1 MNMPLFMDN
10 SVQNA
15 LSSTNMPLFMD
26 NSVQNPLS
34 SIKLPLFMDNLVHKS
49 PLIHGTTAF
58 LQHNI
63 ALKPKGL

>member
-1 MNMPLFMDN
+1 
-10 SVQNA
+10 
-15 LSSTNMPLFMD
+15 MD

-34 SIKLPLFMDNLVHKS
+34 STNTHLFMDNLVPNPLSSMNMPLFMDNLVHKS